1 MSHWQPRWK
10 YEKGQSLMA
19 AMVFVALMA
28 ITTATYLA
36 WLTNE
41 GRLTQRS
48 HLWNQALHLAEAGVE
63 LSMAEFNFRYSDGTA
78 FATTNGWTRQG
89 PTYTKTISNFTNG
102 ANQVIGS
109 INITIKDVA
118 NGTPVPTITAVGTA
132 TGGIMSPPVSRAL
145 FVTVYGSKRYPMTIL
160 SRGKMNFNGNNV
172 YTDSFDSGNSTK
184 STGGL
189 YDVTKRQS
197 NGDIYNLDGTVDT
210 TSVGNADIYGKILTT
225 PTGTVTMGPGG
236 SVGPTFVDAQRATT
250 VATGKAN
257 GWILY
262 NASFP
267 IPSVTLPAGAS
278 SWSTV
283 TVAHG
288 PTTWNGGDYQTT
300 SLGLASADQMTI
312 KGNVRF
318 YITGNASVGGS
329 TKIILSSGATL
340 QMYVAGTVSVASG
353 TSVNAGGLAANNQ
366 WYGLSSSAT
375 WDVNGSGKWVGTIYA
390 PDSAVTMNGG
400 GSAGDYSG
408 SVVAKNL
415 TMTGNTKIHYDE
427 ALGVVVNDNN
437 YKVLAWQPMVSSNG
451 TWAIDTN

>member
-1 MSHWQPRWK
+1 MNTHWQRTQLDTATVRKRMGVVALAVPSQLGAASPSAGDSRRYNGGSVKMSHWQPRWK

-132 TGGIMSPPVSRAL
+132 TGGIMSPPVSRAP

-283 TVAHG
+283 TVAR
-288 PTTWNGGDYQTT
+288 
-300 SLGLASADQMTI
+300 S
-312 KGNVRF
+312 
-318 YITGNASVGGS
+318 
-329 TKIILSSGATL
+329 
-340 QMYVAGTVSVASG
+340 
-353 TSVNAGGLAANNQ
+353 
-366 WYGLSSSAT
+366 
-375 WDVNGSGKWVGTIYA
+375 
-390 PDSAVTMNGG
+390 
-400 GSAGDYSG
+400 
-408 SVVAKNL
+408 
-415 TMTGNTKIHYDE
+415 E
-427 ALGVVVNDNN
+427 E
-437 YKVLAWQPMVSSNG
+437 
-451 TWAIDTN
+451 